1 MLHRLIIV
9 AVTLFSVF
17 AGDRIAAQEAIGTVS
32 RILGEANATR
42 GGTAR
47 TLSLNTSVIL
57 NETVSTGSGARLE
70 VTFKD
75 NTRVTLGENAKLTLD
90 RYAFN
95 PAAGRRKIRFR
106 IVGAFRFVAGK
117 LSKLVRSDINVT
129 TPAAAIGVRGTEFWA
144 GPIDDQA
151 LGVFL
156 VEGVVRVSN
165 AAGARILSR
174 PGQGTNIA
182 GPGAAPGPVTLWPQ
196 DKVNRAIATVTF
208 Q

>member
-9 AVTLFSVF
+9 AATLFSVF

-47 TLSLNTSVIL
+47 ALSLNTSVIL

-95 PAAGRRKIRFR
+95 PAAGRRKIRLR
-106 IVGAFRFVAGK
+106 VVGAFRFVSGK
-117 LSKLVRSDINVT
+117 LSKLVRSDVNVT
-129 TPAAAIGVRGTEFWA
+129 TPAAAIGIRGTEFWA
-144 GPIDDQA
+144 GPIDNQA
-151 LGVFL
+151 LGVLL

-165 AAGARILSR
+165 AAGAQILNR
-174 PGQGTNIA
+174 PGQGTNIVR
-182 GPGAAPGPVTLWPQ
+182 PGAAPRPVTLWPQ